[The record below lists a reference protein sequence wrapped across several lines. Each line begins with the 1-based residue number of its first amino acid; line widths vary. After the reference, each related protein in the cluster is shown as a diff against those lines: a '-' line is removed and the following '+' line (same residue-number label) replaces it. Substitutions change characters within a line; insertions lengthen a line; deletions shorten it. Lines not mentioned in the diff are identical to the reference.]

1 MEKYEAAEIIEVIA
15 GSIKKNPSQFHF
27 KINVTGTQATAI
39 GGGTGLSV
47 QAVGGGPGS
56 KTTGFQSSVSGANLE
71 IAQETANAA
80 ISAKMSELVENLNK
94 LASELRSS
102 TLDKQRAN
110 TILDSLKQSWI
121 PNVITSVVA
130 SIITKMA
137 LGY

>member
-15 GSIKKNPSQFHF
+15 RSIEKNPSQFHF

-56 KTTGFQSSVSGANLE
+56 KTIGLQSSVSGANVE
-71 IAQETANAA
+71 IAQEAANAA

-94 LASELRSS
+94 LASELRST